1 MERLASLNPQMQHFG
16 LPVSSP
22 SPPFGSLIFFSRRQ
36 ARLTLTNTCAY
47 VIFAY
52 VNGAEP
58 APRSALVQD
67 DPVS

>member
-1 MERLASLNPQMQHFG
+1 MERLASLNPRMQHFG

-22 SPPFGSLIFFSRRQ
+22 SPPFGSLIFLSGRQ